1 MAQIRRTRIVCTIGP
16 ASCSPAV
23 LRTMIH
29 AGMDVARLNFSHGDH
44 ATHRQV
50 AADVREAAEAAGRPI
65 ALLGDLQGPKIR
77 TGPLDSA
84 FQRLVRGRTVILTGD
99 HRQADGEKGQGPPR
113 THGEASEF
121 AGIIEVSHR
130 ELVTALHR
138 GDRVLLD
145 DGRIELVVRSVAG
158 GRAECS
164 VVRGGLLG
172 ERKGVGVPGRAL
184 PMPALTEK
192 DLEDLKLAVELGV
205 DYVALSFVRQ
215 PDDVLM
221 CQQHLGDLGCRAP
234 VIAKLEK
241 LEAIRNLSKILEVAD
256 AVMVARGDLGVELKL
271 GDLPAVQ
278 KEVIDRANRAGV
290 PVITAT
296 EMLESMVT
304 SNRPTR
310 AEASDV
316 ANAIWDG
323 TDAVMLSQETS
334 IGAHPVEAVRAM
346 ARICL
351 SAQRHPTF
359 ERARQPWREPGQIG
373 SAIAH
378 AAATT
383 ADELGARV
391 IIAFTES
398 GTTALRCSKAR
409 PRVPVVAASPHPEVL
424 RKTALYSGVI
434 PLLVSPGKDT
444 DQMVANATEAARLA
458 GLVRTG
464 DTVVVVAGVPVG
476 LAGQTNLLKV
486 ETV

>member
-1 MAQIRRTRIVCTIGP
+1 MVG
-16 ASCSPAV
+16 
-23 LRTMIH
+23 

-44 ATHRQV
+44 DTHRL
-50 AADVREAAEAAGRPI
+50 AAAAVHDAAESAGRPV
-65 ALLGDLQGPKIR
+65 ALIGDLQGPKIR
-77 TGPLDSA
+77 TGALDGT
-84 FQRLVRGRTVILTGD
+84 FQRLARGHAVLLVSR
-99 HRQADGEKGQGPPR
+99 PR
-113 THGEASEF
+113 ASPDE
-121 AGIIEVSHR
+121 IEVSHP
-130 ELVTALHR
+130 ELIAALQV

-145 DGRIELVVRSVAG
+145 DGRIELKVRALESG
-158 GRAECS
+158 GARCT

-172 ERKGVGVPGRAL
+172 ERKGVSVPGRAL
-184 PMPALTEK
+184 PLPALTEK
-192 DLEDLKLAVELGV
+192 DVDDLRLAVELEV
-205 DYVALSFVRQ
+205 DYVALSFVRR
-215 PDDVLM
+215 PEDVLA
-221 CQQHLGDLGCRAP
+221 CRQHLALYGCGAG

-241 LEAIRNLSKILEVAD
+241 LEAIRELDKILEVAD
-256 AVMVARGDLGVELKL
+256 AVMVARGDLGVELRL

-278 KEVIDRANRAGV
+278 KEIIDRANRAGV

-346 ARICL
+346 ARICN
-351 SAQRHPTF
+351 SAQRHPAF
-359 ERARQPWREPGQIG
+359 ERARQTWQEPGQVG

-378 AAATT
+378 AAANT
-383 ADELGARV
+383 ADELRARV

-409 PRVPVVAASPHPEVL
+409 PRMPVVAASPHPAVL
-424 RKTALYSGVI
+424 RKTSLYSGVI

-444 DQMVANATEAARLA
+444 DQMIANATDAARQA
-458 GLVRTG
+458 GLVRPG
-464 DTVVVVAGVPVG
+464 DRVVVVAGVPVG
-476 LAGQTNLLKV
+476 RPGQTNLLKV

>member
-1 MAQIRRTRIVCTIGP
+1 MSQVARRTRIVCTIGP
-16 ASCSPAV
+16 SSSAPAV
-23 LRTMIH
+23 LRTMIS

-44 ATHRQV
+44 ETHRQ
-50 AADVREAAEAAGRPI
+50 AATNVREAAEAAGRPV

-77 TGPLDSA
+77 TGALESA
-84 FQRLVRGRTVILTGD
+84 FQRLVRGRTVFLIAET
-99 HRQADGEKGQGPPR
+99 RQAEN
-113 THGEASEF
+113 E
-121 AGIIEVSHR
+121 IEVSHR
-130 ELVTALHR
+130 ELVEALRR

-145 DGRIELVVRSVAG
+145 DGRIELLVKSVSG

-172 ERKGVGVPGRAL
+172 ERKGVSVPGRAL
-184 PMPALTEK
+184 PLPALTEK

-205 DYVALSFVRQ
+205 DYLALSFVRKA
-215 PDDVLM
+215 DDILA
-221 CQQHLGDLGCRAP
+221 CRQHLSEHGCKAA

-334 IGAHPVEAVRAM
+334 VGAHPIEAVRAM
-346 ARICL
+346 ARICM
-351 SAQRHPTF
+351 SAQRHPAF
-359 ERARQPWREPGQIG
+359 QRAPQMWREPGQVG

-378 AAATT
+378 AAANA

-409 PRVPVVAASPHPEVL
+409 PRVPVIAASPHPEVL
-424 RKTALYSGVI
+424 RRTALYSGVI
-434 PLLVSPGKDT
+434 PLLVSPGSDT
-444 DQMVANATEAARLA
+444 DQMVANATSAARDE
-458 GLVRTG
+458 GLVRPG
-464 DTVVVVAGVPVG
+464 DRVVVVAGVPVG
-476 LAGQTNLLKV
+476 LAGQTNLIKV

>member
-1 MAQIRRTRIVCTIGP
+1 VSQVRRTRIVCTIGP
-16 ASCSPAV
+16 SSSSPQV
-23 LRTMIH
+23 LRAMVL
-29 AGMDVARLNFSHGDH
+29 AGMDVARLNFSHGD
-44 ATHRQV
+44 ADAHRQ
-50 AADVREAAEAAGRPI
+50 AGANVREAAEAAGRPV

-77 TGPLDSA
+77 TGRVEGT
-84 FQRLVRGRTVILTGD
+84 FQRLVRGRVVTLVGGGASAPTRAFGATSP
-99 HRQADGEKGQGPPR
+99 QGGEVKLEPNQI
-113 THGEASEF
+113 H
-121 AGIIEVSHR
+121 VSHE
-130 ELVTALHR
+130 ELVQALR
-138 GDRVLLD
+138 PGDRVLLD
-145 DGRIELVVRSVAG
+145 DGRIELAVRAVSDG
-158 GRAECS
+158 QAEAS

-172 ERKGVGVPGRAL
+172 ERKGVSVPGRTL
-184 PMPALTEK
+184 PLPALTEK
-192 DLEDLKLAVELGV
+192 DLSDLKLAVELEV
-205 DYVALSFVRQ
+205 DYLALSFVRR
-215 PDDVLM
+215 PEDVIA
-221 CQQHLGDLGCRAP
+221 CQEHLGGKIP

-241 LEAIRNLSKILEVAD
+241 LEAIRQLSKILDVAD

-278 KEVIDRANRAGV
+278 KDVIDRANRAGV

-351 SAQRHPTF
+351 AAQKHPDY
-359 ERARQPWREPGQIG
+359 ERARQIWREPGEVG

-378 AAATT
+378 AAAAT
-383 ADELGARV
+383 AAEIHAKL

-409 PRVPVVAASPHPEVL
+409 PPMPVVAASPHPEVL
-424 RKTALYSGVI
+424 RRTALYSGVV
-434 PLLVSPGKDT
+434 PLLVSPGRDT
-444 DQMVANATEAARLA
+444 DQMISNATEAA
-458 GLVRTG
+458 LVSGMVRPG
-464 DTVVVVAGVPVG
+464 DRVVVVAGVPVG
-476 LAGQTNLLKV
+476 RPGQTNLLKV
-486 ETV
+486 ESV

>member
-1 MAQIRRTRIVCTIGP
+1 MSAAVRRTRIVCTIGP
-16 ASCSPAV
+16 SSASPRV
-23 LRTMIH
+23 LRAMIQ
-29 AGMDVARLNFSHGDH
+29 AGMDVARLNFSHGDP
-44 ATHRQV
+44 ATHREV
-50 AADVREAAEAAGRPI
+50 AANVREAAEEAGRPV

-77 TGPLDSA
+77 TGPLESS
-84 FQRLVRGRTVILTGD
+84 FQRLVRGRQVVLVTQK
-99 HRQADGEKGQGPPR
+99 RQAADE
-113 THGEASEF
+113 
-121 AGIIEVSHR
+121 IEVSHP
-130 ELVTALHR
+130 ELVQALHR
-138 GDRVLLD
+138 GDRVLID
-145 DGRIELVVRSVAG
+145 DGKIELACRSAID

-172 ERKGVGVPGRAL
+172 ERKGVSVPGRAL
-184 PMPALTEK
+184 PLPALTDK
-192 DLEDLKLAVELGV
+192 DLADLKLAVELGV
-205 DYVALSFVRQ
+205 DYVALSFVRR
-215 PDDVLM
+215 PDDVLT
-221 CQQHLGDLGCRAP
+221 CQQHLSELGCKTP

-241 LEAIRNLSKILEVAD
+241 LEAIHHLSKILEVAD
-256 AVMVARGDLGVELKL
+256 AVMVARGDLGVEVRL

-278 KEVIDRANRAGV
+278 KDVIDRANRAGV

-334 IGAHPVEAVRAM
+334 VGAHPVEAVRAM

-351 SAQRHPTF
+351 SAQRHPAY
-359 ERARQPWREPGQIG
+359 ERARQIWREPGEVG

-378 AAATT
+378 AAANT
-383 ADELGARV
+383 ADELHARV

-409 PRVPVVAASPHPEVL
+409 PRMPIIAASPHPEVL
-424 RKTALYSGVI
+424 RRTALYSGVV
-434 PLLVSPGKDT
+434 PLLVMPGTDT
-444 DQMVANATEAARLA
+444 DQMVANATEAARGADMVSA
-458 GLVRTG
+458 GDR
-464 DTVVVVAGVPVG
+464 VVIVAGVPVG
-476 LAGQTNLLKV
+476 RAGQTNLLKV

>member
-1 MAQIRRTRIVCTIGP
+1 MTQVRRTRIVCTIGP
-16 ASCSPAV
+16 SSASPAV
-23 LRTMIH
+23 LRTMIS
-29 AGMDVARLNFSHGDH
+29 AGMDVARMNFSHGDH
-44 ATHRQV
+44 ETHRQV
-50 AADVREAAEAAGRPI
+50 ATNVREAAEDAGRPV

-77 TGPLDSA
+77 TGALESA
-84 FQRLVRGRTVILTGD
+84 FQRLVRGRTVFLM
-99 HRQADGEKGQGPPR
+99 AEPR
-113 THGEASEF
+113 KAENE
-121 AGIIEVSHR
+121 IEVSHH
-130 ELVTALHR
+130 ELVEALRR

-145 DGRIELVVRSVAG
+145 DGRIELLVKSVED

-172 ERKGVGVPGRAL
+172 ERKGVSVPGRTL
-184 PMPALTEK
+184 PLPALTEK

-205 DYVALSFVRQ
+205 DYLALSFVRKAE
-215 PDDVLM
+215 DILA
-221 CQQHLGDLGCRAP
+221 CQQHLSDHGCRAG

-334 IGAHPVEAVRAM
+334 VGAHPVEAVRAM
-346 ARICL
+346 ARICFA
-351 SAQRHPTF
+351 AQRHPAF
-359 ERARQPWREPGQIG
+359 QRAPQMWREPGQVG

-378 AAATT
+378 AAATA

-409 PRVPVVAASPHPEVL
+409 PRVPVIAASPHPEVL

-434 PLLVSPGKDT
+434 PLLVSPGTDT
-444 DQMVANATEAARLA
+444 DNMVANATSAARDG
-458 GLVRTG
+458 GLVRAG
-464 DTVVVVAGVPVG
+464 DRVVVVAGVPVG
-476 LAGQTNLLKV
+476 LAGQTNLIKV

>member
-1 MAQIRRTRIVCTIGP
+1 MSQVRRTRIVCTIGP
-16 ASCSPAV
+16 ASSSPAV
-23 LRTMIH
+23 LRAMIQ
-29 AGMDVARLNFSHGDH
+29 AGMDVARMNFSHGDH

-50 AADVREAAEAAGRPI
+50 AADVREAAEAAERPI

-77 TGPLDSA
+77 TGPLESA
-84 FQRLVRGRTVILTGD
+84 FQRLVRGRLVILTSEP
-99 HRQADGEKGQGPPR
+99 RAADNE
-113 THGEASEF
+113 
-121 AGIIEVSHR
+121 IEVSHP
-130 ELVTALHR
+130 ELIEALHR

-145 DGRIELVVRSVAG
+145 DGRIELVVRSVDG

-172 ERKGVGVPGRAL
+172 ERKGVSVPGRPL

-205 DYVALSFVRQ
+205 DWLALSFVRQ
-215 PDDVLM
+215 PEDVLL
-221 CQQHLGDLGCRAP
+221 CQKHLSDLGCRAP

-334 IGAHPVEAVRAM
+334 VGAHPVEAVRAM

-351 SAQRHPTF
+351 SAQQHPGF

-383 ADELGARV
+383 ANELGARV

-434 PLLVSPGKDT
+434 PLLVSPGRDT
-444 DQMVANATEAARLA
+444 DQMVANATEAARLS
-458 GLVRTG
+458 GLVRAG

>member
-1 MAQIRRTRIVCTIGP
+1 V
-16 ASCSPAV
+16 
-23 LRTMIH
+23 
-29 AGMDVARLNFSHGDH
+29 
-44 ATHRQV
+44 
-50 AADVREAAEAAGRPI
+50 GRPV

-77 TGPLDSA
+77 TGTVEGT
-84 FQRLVRGRTVILTGD
+84 FQKLVRGRTIELVG
-99 HRQADGEKGQGPPR
+99 GQRREPNQ
-113 THGEASEF
+113 
-121 AGIIEVSHR
+121 IEVSHV
-130 ELVTALHR
+130 ELVHALR
-138 GDRVLLD
+138 PGDRVLLD
-145 DGRIELVVRSVAG
+145 DGRIELAVRAVED
-158 GRAECS
+158 GRAEAS

-172 ERKGVGVPGRAL
+172 ERKGVSVPGRPLAL
-184 PMPALTEK
+184 PALTDK
-192 DLEDLKLAVELGV
+192 DLEDLRLAMELDV
-205 DYVALSFVRQ
+205 DYLALSFVRR
-215 PDDVLM
+215 PEDILA
-221 CQQHLGDLGCRAP
+221 CQEHISSHQRQIP

-278 KEVIDRANRAGV
+278 KDVIDRANRAGV

-351 SAQRHPTF
+351 AAQKHPSY
-359 ERARQPWREPGQIG
+359 ERARQIWREPGEVG

-378 AAATT
+378 AAAAT
-383 ADELGARV
+383 AAEIHAKV

-409 PRVPVVAASPHPEVL
+409 PPMPIVAASPHPEVL
-424 RKTALYSGVI
+424 RRTALYSGVV
-434 PLLVSPGKDT
+434 PLLVSPGRDT
-444 DQMVANATEAARLA
+444 DQMIANATEAALA
-458 GLVRTG
+458 SGMVRAG
-464 DTVVVVAGVPVG
+464 DRVVVVAGVPVG
-476 LAGQTNLLKV
+476 RPGQTNLLKV

>member
-1 MAQIRRTRIVCTIGP
+1 MSQVRRTRIVCTIGP
-16 ASCSPAV
+16 SSISPQV
-23 LRTMIH
+23 MRSMIQS
-29 AGMDVARLNFSHGDH
+29 GMDVARLNFSHGD
-44 ATHRQV
+44 ADTHR
-50 AADVREAAEAAGRPI
+50 AAAANVREASEAVGRPV

-77 TGPLDSA
+77 TGTVEGT
-84 FQRLVRGRTVILTGD
+84 FQKLVRGRTIELVG
-99 HRQADGEKGQGPPR
+99 GQRREPNQ
-113 THGEASEF
+113 
-121 AGIIEVSHR
+121 IEVSHV
-130 ELVTALHR
+130 ELVHALR
-138 GDRVLLD
+138 PGDRVLLD
-145 DGRIELVVRSVAG
+145 DGRIELAVRAVED
-158 GRAECS
+158 GRAEAS

-172 ERKGVGVPGRAL
+172 ERKGVSVPGRPL
-184 PMPALTEK
+184 PLPALTDK
-192 DLEDLKLAVELGV
+192 DLEDLRLAMELDV
-205 DYVALSFVRQ
+205 DYLALSFVRR
-215 PDDVLM
+215 PEDILA
-221 CQQHLGDLGCRAP
+221 CQEHISSHQRQIP

-278 KEVIDRANRAGV
+278 KDVIDRANRAGV

-351 SAQRHPTF
+351 AAQKHPSY
-359 ERARQPWREPGQIG
+359 ERARQIWREPGEVG

-378 AAATT
+378 AAAAT
-383 ADELGARV
+383 AAEIHAKV

-409 PRVPVVAASPHPEVL
+409 PPMPIVAASPHPEVL
-424 RKTALYSGVI
+424 RRTALYSGVV
-434 PLLVSPGKDT
+434 PLLVSPGRDT
-444 DQMVANATEAARLA
+444 DQMIANATEAALA
-458 GLVRTG
+458 SGMVRAG
-464 DTVVVVAGVPVG
+464 DRVVVVAGVPVG
-476 LAGQTNLLKV
+476 RPGQTNLLKV

>member
-1 MAQIRRTRIVCTIGP
+1 MVQ
-16 ASCSPAV
+16 
-23 LRTMIH
+23 

-44 ATHRQV
+44 ATHRQ
-50 AADVREAAEAAGRPI
+50 AAAEVREAAEAVGRPI

-77 TGPLDSA
+77 TGALDTA
-84 FQRLVRGRTVILTGD
+84 FQRLVRGRRVYLTTAR
-99 HRQADGEKGQGPPR
+99 RQQEDE
-113 THGEASEF
+113 
-121 AGIIEVSHR
+121 IEVSHG
-130 ELVTALHR
+130 ELIEALHP

-145 DGRIELVVRSVAG
+145 DGRIELIVRAVSG
-158 GRAECS
+158 ERAEGS
-164 VVRGGLLG
+164 VIRGGLLG
-172 ERKGVGVPGRAL
+172 ERKGVSVPGRTL
-184 PMPALTEK
+184 PMPALTNK
-192 DLEDLKLAVELGV
+192 DIEDLKLAVELGV
-205 DYVALSFVRQ
+205 DYLALSFVRR
-215 PDDVLM
+215 PEDVLA
-221 CQQHLGDLGCRAP
+221 CQSHLGSLGCTAP

-241 LEAIRNLSKILEVAD
+241 LEAIRQLDEILEVAG
-256 AVMVARGDLGVELKL
+256 AVMVARCDLGVELKL
-271 GDLPAVQ
+271 GELPAVQ
-278 KEVIDRANRAGV
+278 KEVIDKANRAGV

-334 IGAHPVEAVRAM
+334 VGAHPVEAVRAM

-351 SAQRHPTF
+351 STQRHPSF
-359 ERARQPWREPGQIG
+359 QRERQIWREPGQVG

-383 ADELGARV
+383 ADELGARA

-409 PRVPVVAASPHPEVL
+409 PKVPVIAASPHPGVL
-424 RKTALYSGVI
+424 RRTALYSGVI
-434 PLLVSPGKDT
+434 PLLVSPGRDT
-444 DQMVANATEAARLA
+444 DEMVANATEAVRLSGLARP
-458 GLVRTG
+458 G
-464 DTVVVVAGVPVG
+464 DRVVVVAGVPVG
-476 LAGQTNLLKV
+476 RPGQTNLLKV

>member
-1 MAQIRRTRIVCTIGP
+1 MTAARRTRIVCTIGP
-16 ASCSPAV
+16 ASSSPAV
-23 LRTMIH
+23 LRTLIQ
-29 AGMDVARLNFSHGDH
+29 AGMDVARMNFSHGDH

-50 AADVREAAEAAGRPI
+50 AAGVREAAEAAGRPI

-77 TGPLDSA
+77 TGPLESA
-84 FQRLVRGRTVILTGD
+84 FMRLVRGRTVILTG
-99 HRQADGEKGQGPPR
+99 ESR
-113 THGEASEF
+113 TRRAHDAPSLEGGAAPSDNH
-121 AGIIEVSHR
+121 IEISHP
-130 ELVTALHR
+130 ELVEALHR
-138 GDRVLLD
+138 GDHVLLD
-145 DGRIELVVRSVAG
+145 DGRIELVVRSVE
-158 GRAECS
+158 GRQAECS

-172 ERKGVGVPGRAL
+172 ERKGVSVPGRPL

-192 DLEDLKLAVELGV
+192 DLDDLKLAVELQV
-205 DYVALSFVRQ
+205 DWVALSFVRQ
-215 PDDVLM
+215 AEDILL
-221 CQQHLGDLGCRAP
+221 CQKRLGDLACKTP

-278 KEVIDRANRAGV
+278 KDVIDRANRAGV

-346 ARICL
+346 ARICQ
-351 SAQRHPTF
+351 SAERHPDYQ
-359 ERARQPWREPGQIG
+359 RARQPWREPGQVG

-409 PRVPVVAASPHPEVL
+409 PRVPVVAASPHPNVL
-424 RKTALYSGVI
+424 RMTALYSGVI
-434 PLLVSPGKDT
+434 PLLVSPGRDT
-444 DQMVANATEAARLA
+444 DQMVANATEAARLS

>member
-1 MAQIRRTRIVCTIGP
+1 MSTVRRTRIICTIGP
-16 ASCSPAV
+16 SSASPSM
-23 LRTMIH
+23 LRSLVQ

-44 ATHRQV
+44 ATHRLT
-50 AADVREAAEAAGRPI
+50 AANVREAAEAAGRPV

-77 TGPLDSA
+77 TGPLESS
-84 FQRLVRGRTVILTGD
+84 FQRLVRGRRVVIVAQHG
-99 HRQADGEKGQGPPR
+99 ADLP
-113 THGEASEF
+113 THGSAATSSASAEV
-121 AGIIEVSHR
+121 ISVSHH
-130 ELVTALHR
+130 ELVDALR
-138 GDRVLLD
+138 VGDRVLLD
-145 DGRIELVVRSVAG
+145 DGRIELVVRMVEP

-164 VVRGGLLG
+164 VMRGGMLG
-172 ERKGVGVPGRAL
+172 ERKGVSVPGRSIPL
-184 PMPALTEK
+184 PALTAK
-192 DLEDLKLAVELGV
+192 DIEDLKLAVELGV
-205 DYVALSFVRQ
+205 DYLALSFVRRQ
-215 PDDVLM
+215 EDVLA
-221 CQQHLGDLGCRAP
+221 CQQHLGALGCRAP

-241 LEAIRNLSKILEVAD
+241 LEAIRQLSRILEVAD
-256 AVMVARGDLGVELKL
+256 AVMVARGDLGAELKL
-271 GDLPAVQ
+271 GDLHAVQ
-278 KEVIDRANRAGV
+278 KDVIDRANRAGV

-334 IGAHPVEAVRAM
+334 VGAHPVEAVRAM

-351 SAQRHPTF
+351 SAQRHASF
-359 ERARQPWREPGQIG
+359 ERARQIWREPGQVG

-383 ADELGARV
+383 ADEIGARV

-409 PRVPVVAASPHPEVL
+409 PRMPVVAASPHPEVL
-424 RKTALYSGVI
+424 RRTALYSGVI
-434 PLLVSPGKDT
+434 PLLVRPGRDT
-444 DQMVANATEAARLA
+444 DEMILNATTAARES
-458 GLVRTG
+458 GLVKAG
-464 DTVVVVAGVPVG
+464 DRVVIVAGVPVG
-476 LAGQTNLLKV
+476 RPGQTNLLKV

>member
-1 MAQIRRTRIVCTIGP
+1 MSSPARRTRIVCTIGP
-16 ASCSPAV
+16 SSASPRV
-23 LRTMIH
+23 LKAMIQS
-29 AGMDVARLNFSHGDH
+29 GMDVARLNFSHGD
-44 ATHRQV
+44 AETHRKL
-50 AADVREAAEAAGRPI
+50 AATVREAAQEVGRPI

-77 TGPLDSA
+77 TGGLDSS
-84 FQRLVRGRTVILTGD
+84 FQRLVRGRAVALVAGK
-99 HRQADGEKGQGPPR
+99 RQSADE
-113 THGEASEF
+113 
-121 AGIIEVSHR
+121 IEVSHP
-130 ELVTALHR
+130 ELVQALHR

-145 DGRIELVVRSVAG
+145 DGRIELACRAASD

-172 ERKGVGVPGRAL
+172 ERKGVSVPGRAVPL
-184 PMPALTEK
+184 PALTEK
-192 DLEDLKLAVELGV
+192 DIQDLKLAVELRV
-205 DYVALSFVRQ
+205 DYVALSFVRR
-215 PDDVLM
+215 PEDVLM
-221 CQQHLGDLGCRAP
+221 CQQHLGSLGCTTP

-241 LEAIRNLSKILEVAD
+241 LEAIHQLDHILEVAD
-256 AVMVARGDLGVELKL
+256 AVMVARGDLGVELQL

-278 KEVIDRANRAGV
+278 KDVIDRSNRAGV

-334 IGAHPVEAVRAM
+334 VGAHPVEAVRAM

-351 SAQRHPTF
+351 AAQRHPAY
-359 ERARQPWREPGQIG
+359 ERARQIWREPGQVG

-378 AAATT
+378 AAANT
-383 ADELGARV
+383 ADELHARV

-409 PRVPVVAASPHPEVL
+409 PRMPVIAASPHPEVL
-424 RKTALYSGVI
+424 RRTALYSGVI
-434 PLLVSPGKDT
+434 PLLVLPGADT
-444 DQMVANATEAARLA
+444 DTMIENATEAARQSDM
-458 GLVRTG
+458 VKSG
-464 DTVVVVAGVPVG
+464 DRVVIVAGVPVG
-476 LAGQTNLLKV
+476 RPGQTNLMKV